1 MFTLE
6 DEEEVTFSHENAWL
20 SLLSYINYNVH
31 KVFVDDGSVMNIFS
45 KDALIQIGMDTFK
58 LILVKNHL
66 IEIKERKVLV
76 KGALDFSMTID
87 TYLNYCMLPHI
98 FMMIK
103 IYLMCNVMLGRPLLH
118 EINAIINTNK

>member
-31 KVFVDDGSVMNIFS
+31 KVFFDDGSVMNIFS

-66 IEIKERKVLV
+66 IEINERKVLV
-76 KGALDFSMTID
+76 KGALDFSMTIN
-87 TYLNYCMLPHI
+87 TYLIYCMLPHI
-98 FMMIK
+98 FTMIK
-103 IYLMCNVMLGRPLLH
+103 IYLMYNVMLGRPLLH

>member
-1 MFTLE
+1 
-6 DEEEVTFSHENAWL
+6 
-20 SLLSYINYNVH
+20 
-31 KVFVDDGSVMNIFS
+31 VFVDDGSVMNIFS

-66 IEIKERKVLV
+66 IEIKERKMLV

-103 IYLMCNVMLGRPLLH
+103 IYLMYNVMLGRPLLH